1 MRPVADL
8 LREVLRHGDEQGR
21 TNILGKHLPEGLFAD
36 LAAQTHRYALEH
48 AEDAGDGWLIFKEG
62 IYGWWT
68 REGGLADSES
78 SRLFPGLRT
87 DVVKRLTDRGLAKRR
102 YPQSV
107 PFYVRRK
114 AE

>member
-8 LREVLRHGDEQGR
+8 LREALRHGDEQR
-21 TNILGKHLPEGLFAD
+21 RVQIRGKHLPEGLFAD
-36 LAAQTHRYALEH
+36 LAAQTHRYALKQ

-68 REGGLADSES
+68 GKEGLPDSDF
-78 SRLFPGLRT
+78 SRLYKLRT
-87 DVVKRLTDRGLAKRR
+87 DVIKRLTDQGLAKRR
-102 YPQSV
+102 HPQSV
-107 PFYVRRK
+107 PFSVRRK

>member
-8 LREVLRHGDEQGR
+8 LREALRHGDEQR
-21 TNILGKHLPEGLFAD
+21 RIQVLGKHLPEGLFAD

-48 AEDAGDGWLIFKEG
+48 AEDAGGGWLIFKEG

-68 REGGLADSES
+68 REGGLADSDF
-78 SRLFPGLRT
+78 SRLFKLRT
-87 DVVKRLTDRGLAKRR
+87 DVIKRLMDQGLAKRR
-102 YPQSV
+102 RPQSV